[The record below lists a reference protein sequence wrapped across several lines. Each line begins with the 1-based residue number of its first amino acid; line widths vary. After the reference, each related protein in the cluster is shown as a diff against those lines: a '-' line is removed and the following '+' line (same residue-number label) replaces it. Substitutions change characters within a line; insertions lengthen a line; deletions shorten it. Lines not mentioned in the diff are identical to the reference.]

1 MAKENARCAVGKTL
15 VVGIK
20 GAALVLGVEIDVK
33 KWVCCCGRGK
43 EVGLL
48 LWKRQQGQA
57 H

>member
-33 KWVCCCGRGK
+33 KWVCCCGRGSRGRLIRIR
-43 EVGLL
+43 EM
-48 LWKRQQGQA
+48 
-57 H
+57 